1 MRLLFQNRQTLLP
14 SFLPPPPPSKT
25 VAVGYFYSKRHLVQA
40 KQLSESCR
48 QDDDDAS
55 LRWPF
60 VIIIFLFFVYRR
72 TVTQLRPR
80 LNVLLLFNFRFKKRM
95 TKTYRAVCCW
105 KKKLKDYSGD
115 VSVHVPT
122 AKRISTPKSG
132 LRRIYNIFLFCF
144 ELKRRRWKEEGD

>member
-14 SFLPPPPPSKT
+14 SFLLPPPSKT

-95 TKTYRAVCCW
+95 AKTYRAVCCW
-105 KKKLKDYSGD
+105 KKKLNKRLFWRCIGARANCQKDQHLQ
-115 VSVHVPT
+115 V
-122 AKRISTPKSG
+122 RIEKD
-132 LRRIYNIFLFCF
+132 L
-144 ELKRRRWKEEGD
+144 